1 MEPVSVAI
9 WNKNK
14 VVIVLSTS
22 IWGIYLAFLIEGSYH
37 SFLPRKKREIL
48 TNAMRYQVSLR

>member
-1 MEPVSVAI
+1 MEPVSIAI

-22 IWGIYLAFLIEGSYH
+22 IWGIYLAFLIEGSDR
-37 SFLPRKKREIL
+37 SLLPRTKQEIL
-48 TNAMRYQVSLR
+48 TNMIRYQVSRG

>member
-1 MEPVSVAI
+1 MEPVSIAI

-22 IWGIYLAFLIEGSYH
+22 IWGTFMAFLIEGSYH
-37 SFLPRKKREIL
+37 SFLQRTKREIL
-48 TNAMRYQVSLR
+48 TTMVRYQVSRG